1 MQITI
6 TVGLGELR
14 SLPAEW
20 QQKILASLSVP
31 VAPAA
36 QAEPVPNVMSLPQ
49 MAQQAF
55 NPASAMTFTPQP
67 PQHQVPISM
76 PTFAPPTQQVQ
87 QPTKQPTIQN
97 GVPTFLPDRGFVT
110 QQSVALDVMSGQPI
124 QPPVQTSQAP
134 VMPQFQAAPVNV
146 APVGV
151 QGTAMA
157 PMQSPPGA
165 ADPATVRSAAIHAF
179 NKISGGREI
188 VAAAEAAS
196 GVKVMALAPDNA
208 HLLAHALRER
218 GVAV

>member
-1 MQITI
+1 MQISI
-6 TVGLGELR
+6 TVGLDELR
-14 SLPAEW
+14 SLPVEW

-31 VAPAA
+31 TPPAT
-36 QAEPVPNVMSLPQ
+36 QAEPVPNVLSLPQ
-49 MAQQAF
+49 MAQQTF
-55 NPASAMTFTPQP
+55 NTAHQFSPQT
-67 PQHQVPISM
+67 PISM
-76 PTFAPPTQQVQ
+76 PTFAPPTQMVQ
-87 QPTKQPTIQN
+87 QPPTKQPIIQN
-97 GVPTFLPDRGFVT
+97 GVPTFLPDKGFVT
-110 QQSVALDVMSGQPI
+110 QQSVALDVMSGQPV
-124 QPPVQTSQAP
+124 QPPVQMNSAP
-134 VMPQFQAAPVNV
+134 AMPQFQAAPVNV

-151 QGTAMA
+151 TGTVMA

>member
-1 MQITI
+1 MQISI
-6 TVGLGELR
+6 TVGLDELR
-14 SLPAEW
+14 SLPVEW

-31 VAPAA
+31 TSPAL
-36 QAEPVPNVMSLPQ
+36 QAEPVPNVLSLPQ
-49 MAQQAF
+49 MAQQTF
-55 NPASAMTFTPQP
+55 NSAPPFSPQS
-67 PQHQVPISM
+67 PISM
-76 PTFAPPTQQVQ
+76 PTFAPPTQMVQ
-87 QPTKQPTIQN
+87 QPTKQPIIQN
-97 GVPTFLPDRGFVT
+97 GVPTFLPDKGFVT

-134 VMPQFQAAPVNV
+134 AMPQFQAAPVNV
-146 APVGV
+146 SPVGV
-151 QGTAMA
+151 TGTVMA

-208 HLLAHALRER
+208 HLLAQALRER